1 MTGRD
6 RAKVIAVMADRRVVD
21 PDEAGALQMLNPALG
36 DDRRHCLVGA
46 ADPLAA
52 LDSQR
57 EGEES
62 TRLLRYR
69 GAADVTAGA
78 PPSF

>member
-1 MTGRD
+1 VTGRD

-36 DDRRHCLVGA
+36 DGA
-46 ADPLAA
+46 ADPLSA

-57 EGEES
+57 EGEDS

-69 GAADVTAGA
+69 GAADVTPGA